1 MTDNSHAGAQPV
13 STDPQLNAGRPSAD
27 TAGWDRPGRDGIV
40 GEHDT
45 DPDRRELRA
54 EIGKYVSLATFPATA
69 QDLTAA
75 AAANGAPEAVT
86 SALGSLA
93 PQTNFDNARDL
104 WLALGLEAQER
115 F

>member
-1 MTDNSHAGAQPV
+1 MTDNHLYQDKMPK
-13 STDPQLNAGRPSAD
+13 TDNQLNGGRPSAE
-27 TAGWDRPGRDGIV
+27 TSGWDRPGRDGIV
-40 GEHDT
+40 GDSDT

-69 QDLTAA
+69 QDLSAA
-75 AAANGAPEAVT
+75 AAANGAPDEVT
-86 SALGSLA
+86 SALNGLA
-93 PQTNFDNARDL
+93 PEARFDTARDL

>member
-1 MTDNSHAGAQPV
+1 MTESSHDNAQTAN
-13 STDPQLNAGRPSAD
+13 TDPQLNAGRPSAE
-27 TAGWDRPGRDGIV
+27 TVGWDKPGRDGVV

-69 QDLTAA
+69 QDLSAA
-75 AAANGAPEAVT
+75 AAANGAPDAVT

-93 PQTNFDNARDL
+93 PQTKFDNARDL
-104 WLALGLEAQER
+104 WVALGLEAPER